1 MRHLRLYIAI
11 ATALM
16 VVPVAASANT
26 ITIGLTGGTAGVSG
40 STVTTTSLSS
50 WASYDFVT
58 PTTDSGLQTPT
69 TPETSF
75 GTFSFTTGD
84 LSVASNTSANFA
96 AGGSLQLNT
105 TDFPDLGIIE
115 TGTFTGS
122 FTGTGTGSLA
132 ANCNGTPM
140 AGNNYEFSQPVT
152 GALDEG
158 LVAPPVFTPV
168 VGTLTIFS
176 CGNTGTPSLASS
188 YPMTEGTLFL
198 TDQIPTTTTPEPGTL
213 SLFGSGL
220 LGIGFWVRR
229 RLAVKS

>member
-16 VVPVAASANT
+16 AVPMAVSANT

-75 GTFSFTTGD
+75 GTFSFTTGNF
-84 LSVASNTSANFA
+84 SVASSTSANFA

-105 TDFPDLGIIE
+105 TDFPDLGILE
-115 TGTFTGS
+115 TGTFTGG
-122 FTGTGTGSLA
+122 FTGTGTGSMA

-140 AGNNYEFSQPVT
+140 AGNNYEFSQTVS
-152 GALDEG
+152 GSLDEG

-168 VGTLTIFS
+168 IGTLTVFS
-176 CGNTGTPSLASS
+176 CGNTGMPSLTSS
-188 YPMTEGTLFL
+188 YPITEATLFL
-198 TDQIPTTTTPEPGTL
+198 TDPKH
-213 SLFGSGL
+213 SD
-220 LGIGFWVRR
+220 
-229 RLAVKS
+229 A

>member
-1 MRHLRLYIAI
+1 MSSTSAGFSAGGAI
-11 ATALM
+11 DLDSTDL
-16 VVPVAASANT
+16 VDL
-26 ITIGLTGGTAGVSG
+26 GLTA
-40 STVTTTSLSS
+40 
-50 WASYDFVT
+50 
-58 PTTDSGLQTPT
+58 
-69 TPETSF
+69 PE
-75 GTFSFTTGD
+75 
-84 LSVASNTSANFA
+84 
-96 AGGSLQLNT
+96 
-105 TDFPDLGIIE
+105 I
-115 TGTFTGS
+115 GTFTGS

-188 YPMTEGTLFL
+188 YPITEGTLFL
-198 TDQIPTTTTPEPGTL
+198 TDQIPTTATPEPGTL
-213 SLFGSGL
+213 GLFGSGL